1 MKMEIIQNYKK
12 INPLQKKSIV
22 DLRGRRQTIETFQEK
37 TNKFGNIA
45 DEIIDDVY
53 YINKSYL
60 EYEAWSKVVSKE
72 CFIENLK
79 IDEM

>member
-60 EYEAWSKVVSKE
+60 EYEDWSKVVSKE